1 MSCRWLRHLV
11 QRQMR
16 PARLTQ
22 VSNYFR
28 QTDRTIIT
36 NGVLPNGL
44 PPLRRRQQIPDTGNT
59 RSTGSATSIVVTL
72 PISLLSVNSPSCNLI
87 NPLAIGSP
95 NPSPPWC
102 RISASPNGS
111 QHAVNLIVSDA
122 DAVVADDRQQPTRT
136 GKFGSI
142 ATHPFSSTEPI
153 ALDRMFVNAWAIFS
167 ASIQRGRFSLDV

>member
-1 MSCRWLRHLV
+1 MSCRWLGHLV

-111 QHAVNLIVSDA
+111 Q
-122 DAVVADDRQQPTRT
+122 QPTRT